1 MNEVKPLFT
10 IIIPT
15 KDRAF
20 YLVDTIRT
28 CINQNYK
35 NLEIIISDDASSD
48 NTKELVEE
56 LVNNDKR
63 VKYIRRDI
71 PLGMRL
77 NFEKT
82 LELVKPGFVLAL
94 GGDDGLMP
102 YAIEDMWQIFKKTNQ
117 QLLTWEPPTYVYPDN

>member
-1 MNEVKPLFT
+1 MKEVKPLFT

-15 KDRAF
+15 KDRAS
-20 YLVDTIRT
+20 YLIDTIRT

-48 NTKELVEE
+48 NTKELVQEF
-56 LVNNDKR
+56 VNTDKR
-63 VKYIRRDI
+63 VKYVRRDI

-94 GGDDGLMP
+94 GGDDGLMRGEGSLRIN
-102 YAIEDMWQIFKKTNQ
+102 YETSK
-117 QLLTWEPPTYVYPDN
+117 